1 MNFMTLPQF
10 QFASP
15 WLLSLLLVLPALALW
30 LAYRQQKQRQAGLT
44 YAYVELARTAGGRSF
59 KTAVR
64 PLVGALK
71 WVALALLV
79 VALARP
85 QTVDAQQSIT
95 GEGVDIAL
103 ALDISGSM
111 ASLDFEPQNRLEA
124 SKAVIEQFVA
134 ERPYDRIGLAVFAS
148 EAFAQAPLTTDHE
161 VLRRL
166 LGDVALAPDLNIDD
180 GTAVGLGLANA
191 ANMLKTSDADSK
203 VIILL
208 TDGVNNSG
216 EIDPI
221 TAAEAARAL
230 GIRVYT
236 IGAGRPGMVPVPQD
250 TIFGEQVVMMPSE
263 IDEATLQQ
271 IADITGGQYFRAEN
285 TAGLQQ
291 VYDAINQLEKSEVEI
306 KVFAQYNELAAWL
319 ILPALLLLAAELF
332 LQKTIFRR
340 LP

>member
-1 MNFMTLPQF
+1 MSNF

-15 WLLSLLLVLPALALW
+15 WILALLLALPTLALYF
-30 LAYRQQKQRQAGLT
+30 AYRRRQQKEAGLT
-44 YAYVELARTAGGRSF
+44 YAYVSLARTAGGRSF

-64 PLVGALK
+64 PFVGALK
-71 WVALALLV
+71 WIALALLII
-79 VALARP
+79 ALARP

-134 ERPYDRIGLAVFAS
+134 ERPYDRVGLTVFAS
-148 EAFAQAPLTTDHE
+148 EAFAQAPLTIDHE

-166 LGDVALAPDLNIDD
+166 LNDVALAPDLNIED

-191 ANMLKTSDADSK
+191 ANMLKASDADSK

-208 TDGVNNSG
+208 TDGVNNAG
-216 EIDPI
+216 VIDPI
-221 TAAEAARAL
+221 TAAEAAKAL
-230 GIRVYT
+230 GIKVYT
-236 IGAGRPGMVPVPQD
+236 IGAGKLGMVPVPQD

-291 VYDAINQLEKSEVEI
+291 IYAAINEMEKSEVEI
-306 KVFAQYNELAAWL
+306 KVFEQYDELAAWL
-319 ILPALLLLAAELF
+319 ILPALFLLLAELF
-332 LQKTIFRR
+332 LKKTIFRR